1 VSVSFTFRCSL
12 TVAAGALIGWV
23 GCSPAKAPSGPARE
37 PLAQKWLDRTKASYF
52 TADLDDA
59 SDAAK
64 SALQAAPNDVEV
76 KTWAGRVALA
86 RLDYAETMRLLKGVE
101 TTDARGLRGR
111 AQWYAGDIEKAADE
125 LEAMLQDPEV
135 RDGWAKA
142 IAGLA
147 RRGVGRKPFQLSGGL
162 LAVSEMPRI
171 PNSTSLLVPIEIDGD
186 PGLAMV
192 ATGTAEVTLDSA
204 HRKEPSWV
212 SLRFGGKIEVKDVPA
227 MVQDLSGV
235 SRQMNVPVKA
245 LLGVNLLRHLNVTFD
260 YIGGQFIVRT
270 FPPPIPPSATRVPI
284 SYVKGGG
291 MIMRSSFSTDKSA
304 PSAALLLDTS
314 MAFPLALDQDGW
326 RKAGTSVA
334 SLKPFQPDPKMKQ
347 GIVPLLRLGA
357 YDIPEIPALYGTP
370 IADIERGVEV
380 DLDGIVG
387 SGLLAAFRV
396 TLTDGGRAMWLEDM
410 PAQRE
415 NGPSP
420 TPPRRTEGPP
430 RAPEGPPSAAPSAP
444 APPGPA
450 SSPAPKPPAA
460 PTPKAAPPSKK
471 APEGPPIAQ

>member
-1 VSVSFTFRCSL
+1 L

-23 GCSPAKAPSGPARE
+23 GCSPAKAPSGPSRE
-37 PLAQKWLDRTKASYF
+37 PLAQKWLDRTKASYGA
-52 TADLDDA
+52 ADLDDA

-86 RLDYAETMRLLKGVE
+86 RLDFAETMRLLKGIE

-111 AQWYAGDIEKAADE
+111 AEWYAGDIDKAADE

-135 RDGWAKA
+135 HDGWAKA

-147 RRGVGRKPFQLSGGL
+147 RRGAGRKPFQLNGGL

-171 PNSTSLLVPIEIDGD
+171 PNSTSLLVPVEIDGD

-204 HRKEPSWV
+204 NRKEPSWV
-212 SLRFGGKIEVKDVPA
+212 SLRFGGRIEVKDVPA
-227 MVQDLSGV
+227 MVQDLSGI

-291 MIMRSSFSTDKSA
+291 MIMRSAFSSDKSA
-304 PSAALLLDTS
+304 PAAALLLDSS

-326 RKAGTSVA
+326 KKAGIPIA
-334 SLKPFQPDPKMKQ
+334 SLKPFLPDPKMKQ
-347 GIVPLLRLGA
+347 GLVPLLRLGA
-357 YDIPEIPALYGTP
+357 YDIPEVPALYGTP

-380 DLDGIVG
+380 DLDGVVG

-410 PAQRE
+410 PSQRE
-415 NGPSP
+415 NGPPP
-420 TPPRRTEGPP
+420 TRSVEGPP
-430 RAPEGPPSAAPSAP
+430 RAPEGPPSVAPSR
-444 APPGPA
+444 PPTPSGPA
-450 SSPAPKPPAA
+450 AASPPTPKPPA
-460 PTPKAAPPSKK
+460 PKAAPPSKK